1 MPSSKLGESKQEETP
16 EVSVKAATS
25 PRERREEPQQ
35 NGDWRGHVRLLAV
48 ERREAGRLGEELSLQ
63 PQSCGD
69 SSDDSSTQVGAAD
82 THSGPGPPD

>member
-1 MPSSKLGESKQEETP
+1 MP

-35 NGDWRGHVRLLAV
+35 NGDWRGHVQLLAV

-82 THSGPGPPD
+82 TRSRPGPSD